1 MASDSS
7 KRILFLDLMRLL
19 AILMMLQGH
28 TIDTLL
34 SEEYRSFESPFY
46 SVWYFLRGFTGPLFM
61 FTAGI
66 VFNYLLLQ
74 KRFSLSQNE
83 RVNKGIKRGISLVLI
98 GYFLRYP
105 TYTIFDFSDV
115 THDQWLTFF
124 SIDALHIIGLGL
136 LSIIF
141 IYWISSTT
149 KTNNAISLVLF
160 GLLIFLISPLAQ
172 NYNWGS
178 KVPIPFANYFTK
190 EYGSIFPIFPY
201 MQYILWGA
209 IIGTLMNKN
218 QKIYMRTSA
227 NILLILIGLLFVII
241 SRGIYYLPE
250 IHEICSY
257 SYYLLI
263 VGGLLIVSGSL
274 SLVSKYFENI
284 PNFLLS
290 VARNSLWIYI
300 IHVIILYGSPWS
312 IGLSQIIGNSFSPL
326 FSILSALI
334 MIFLMILISLRIDKF
349 KIKMIRNNKRI

>member
-7 KRILFLDLMRLL
+7 KRILFLDLMRLM

-34 SEEYRSFESPFY
+34 SEEYKSFESPFY

-66 VFNYLLLQ
+66 VFSYLLIQ
-74 KRFSLSQNE
+74 KKFSLSQNE
-83 RVNKGIKRGISLVLI
+83 RVKKGIKRGISLVLI
-98 GYFLRYP
+98 GYLLRYP

-124 SIDALHIIGLGL
+124 SIDSLHIIGLGL

-141 IYWISSTT
+141 IYWISATT
-149 KTNNAISLVLF
+149 KTNNAFFLILF
-160 GLLIFLISPLAQ
+160 GLLVFLISPLAQ
-172 NYNWGS
+172 SYNWGS
-178 KVPIPFANYFTK
+178 KMLIPFANYFTK
-190 EYGSIFPIFPY
+190 EYGSIFPILPY

-209 IIGTLMNKN
+209 IIGTLIN
-218 QKIYMRTSA
+218 QTEKIYMRTST
-227 NILLILIGLLFVII
+227 NILFILVGLLFVIM
-241 SRGIYYLPE
+241 SRAIYYLPE
-250 IHEICSY
+250 ISSY

-263 VGGLLIVSGSL
+263 VGGLLLVSGLL

-349 KIKMIRNNKRI
+349 KIKMIRNNKRT